1 MASTLKIIGNAPASG
16 CGTGGACESH
26 DHGDHAH
33 GAKEGFE
40 GDRVPVHYS
49 SSSHVAP
56 AESFA
61 GKAAVITLGCA
72 KNQVDSEVMIG
83 VLQKSGYEIV
93 TDMASADVALVNTCG
108 FLQSAVKAVGDVPST
123 VSTET
128 IAGDPAEAII
138 KIADTR
144 KCDLIVMGSRGLGRL
159 AGLVLGSVSQK
170 VVSHAPCPVLI
181 VR

>member
-1 MASTLKIIGNAPASG
+1 MFNNILLAVDGS
-16 CGTGGACESH
+16 
-26 DHGDHAH
+26 DHALN
-33 GAKEGFE
+33 AARVAAQLARSMNSAELRIAVVYDSIPPLL
-40 GDRVPVHYS
+40 GDPD
-49 SSSHVAP
+49 
-56 AESFA
+56 F
-61 GKAAVITLGCA
+61 
-72 KNQVDSEVMIG
+72 QV
-83 VLQKSGYEIV
+83 VLNARLDETEKI
-93 TDMASADVALVNTCG
+93 
-108 FLQSAVKAVGDVPST
+108 LQSAVKAVGEVPST